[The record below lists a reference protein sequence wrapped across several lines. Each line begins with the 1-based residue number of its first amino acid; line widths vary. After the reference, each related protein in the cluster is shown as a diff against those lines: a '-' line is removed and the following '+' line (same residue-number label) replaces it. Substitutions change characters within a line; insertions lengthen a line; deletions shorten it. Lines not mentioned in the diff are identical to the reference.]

1 MQNHAQKPEL
11 RDGIRPGPPLAIE
24 ALGLT
29 KSFGG
34 QVALSGLNLAV
45 PEGSVTALI
54 GPNGSGKTTTI
65 RILSTL
71 LAPDAG
77 RATVFGHDVVAE
89 PEAVRAAIGVTGQFS
104 AVDKFLTGRENL
116 ALMAGLQHMRRTVAL
131 ERTAINLERFELTEA
146 ADRSVAT
153 YSGGMRR
160 RLDLAMTLMGAPKI
174 VFLDEPTTGLDP
186 RGRHVLWRIV
196 RDLVADGMTVLLTTQ
211 YLEEA
216 DRLADRVALIDRG
229 ALVAEGPPS
238 ELKKQAPGGRIRLH
252 FVEEDALAVAATEFK
267 GAERSEDDLSLELAS
282 DGSVAGIRSVLDLL
296 ERRGITV
303 ESLSALPPN
312 LDDVFFALT
321 GSVPETSGA
330 VATEVVR

>member
-1 MQNHAQKPEL
+1 MRNRARQPKL
-11 RDGIRPGPPLAIE
+11 TDVGPPVGRLAIE
-24 ALGLT
+24 AVGLA

-34 QVALSGLNLAV
+34 QNALRGLDLAV

-54 GPNGSGKTTTI
+54 GPNGSGKTTTV

-77 RATVFGHDVVAE
+77 RATVFGHDVAKE
-89 PEAVRAAIGVTGQFS
+89 PHAVRAAIGVTGQFS

-116 ALMAGLQHMRRTVAL
+116 ALMARLQHLPRPVAL
-131 ERTAINLERFELTEA
+131 ERTAGNLARFELTDA

-160 RLDLAMTLMGAPKI
+160 RLDLAMTLMSEPRI

-186 RGRHVLWRIV
+186 RGRLMLWQIV
-196 RDLVADGMTVLLTTQ
+196 RELVAGGATVLLTTQ

-229 ALVAEGPPS
+229 ALVAEGSPS
-238 ELKKQAPGGRIRLH
+238 ELKKLAPGGRIRLQ
-252 FVEEDALAVAATEFK
+252 FVEEDSLAAAAVEFG
-267 GAERSEDDLSLELAS
+267 GAERSEDGLSLELAS
-282 DGSVAGIRSVLDLL
+282 DGGVAGIRQVLDRL
-296 ERRGITV
+296 ERRGIKV
-303 ESLSALPPN
+303 ESLSAQPPG

-321 GSVPETSGA
+321 GSDPEPAFA
-330 VATEVVR
+330 VAGEAV